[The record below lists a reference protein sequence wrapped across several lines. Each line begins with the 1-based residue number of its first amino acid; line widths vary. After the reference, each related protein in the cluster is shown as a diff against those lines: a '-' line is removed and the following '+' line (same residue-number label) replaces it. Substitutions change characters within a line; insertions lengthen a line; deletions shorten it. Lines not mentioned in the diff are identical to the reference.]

1 METNFVVL
9 HANFIPDVK
18 FDILA
23 TMFMKTAKKE
33 IVFILLGLVLT
44 HSSCTENAQP
54 DAQSASIP
62 IHSCEV
68 MEMDSTSIEL
78 TGTLVISPK
87 GELCFKSTLDDSLN
101 IACVTFLIPCDHS
114 LKEYIEGQYI
124 GFASLRNIDESF
136 WIIVS
141 GKYLNLDEYR
151 NQTENFQ
158 QLEFGFTHVALV
170 DKPYISN

>member
-1 METNFVVL
+1 MNTDFVVL
-9 HANFIPDVK
+9 RTNFIPDIK

-23 TMFMKTAKKE
+23 IMFLKTVKKR
-33 IVFILLGLVLT
+33 IISTLSGFVLML
-44 HSSCTENAQP
+44 SSCSDYIPDHDQP
-54 DAQSASIP
+54 PSTQ
-62 IHSCEV
+62 SCEV
-68 MEMDSTSIEL
+68 IEMDTNSIEL

-151 NQTENFQ
+151 NQTENFR

-170 DKPYISN
+170 DEP